1 MKTNKRTVYLVLA
14 IISLFMAG
22 INQGFAQSSD
32 DKYGDLVRPDNLGNA
47 DFDNFKNSC
56 FDIYFNVGK
65 LDENLKSVET
75 NLVGYKKD
83 KSNINFTSL
92 KSDIKSLNEIGE
104 SLIKLQGET
113 ATLKN
118 KSEQM
123 VKDAKNF
130 TPKLK
135 APKAISN
142 TNKSVTA
149 LDQANDRTKVLIGNQ
164 KTALATAKELLGNN

>member
-1 MKTNKRTVYLVLA
+1 MKTNKKTCCFLA
-14 IISLFMAG
+14 ILFSLFLVG
-22 INQGFAQSSD
+22 YNQVNAQSD
-32 DKYGDLVRPDNLGNA
+32 DKYGDLTRPDNVG
-47 DFDNFKNSC
+47 DSKFDNFKNSC

-65 LDENLKSVET
+65 LDENLKKVET
-75 NLVGYKKD
+75 NLVEYQKD
-83 KSNINFTSL
+83 KSNINIASL
-92 KSDIKSLNEIGE
+92 KSDITSLNDIGA

-113 ATLKN
+113 TSLKN
-118 KSEQM
+118 ESQAM

-149 LDQANDRTKVLIGNQ
+149 LDKANERTKVLVDNQ
-164 KTALATAKELLGNN
+164 KLALAKAKELLGNK